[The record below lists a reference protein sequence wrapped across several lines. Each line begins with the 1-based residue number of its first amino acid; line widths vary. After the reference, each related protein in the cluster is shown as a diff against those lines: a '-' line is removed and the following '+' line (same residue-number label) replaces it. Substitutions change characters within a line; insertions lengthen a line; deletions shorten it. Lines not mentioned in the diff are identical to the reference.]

1 MLERWP
7 KIEELDHFEFVLHSK
22 LQAAARRRRATKE
35 IHGFVV
41 PTLKGKFGLGA
52 TAFGVALVMFPGFDL
67 QEVADRIERLKKSTW
82 GKAGRQRAIE
92 AGMEL
97 MSYLRGQLDR
107 FETPVDLSFA
117 TDFQRDIYSTLRE
130 VPPGETITYGELAS
144 FAGHPGKARAVGMAM
159 AKNPAPIFVPC
170 HRVVPA
176 SGGLG
181 GWSGPEGWKE
191 WLLRHEGAT
200 VPAQ

>member
-7 KIEELDHFEFVLHSK
+7 KIEELDQFEFVLHGR
-22 LQAAARRRRATKE
+22 LQAAARKRRASRE

-52 TAFGVALVMFPGFDL
+52 TAFGVATVFFPGFDRSAVL
-67 QEVADRIERLKKSTW
+67 ERVGRLKASTW

-97 MSYLRGQLDR
+97 MGYLRGQFDR
-107 FETPVDLSFA
+107 LETPVDLSFA

-130 VPPGETITYGELAS
+130 VPPGETITYGELAA
-144 FAGHPGKARAVGMAM
+144 FAGHPGKARAVGLAM
-159 AKNPAPIFVPC
+159 RNNPTPIFVPC

-176 SGGLG
+176 AGGLG
-181 GWSGPEGWKE
+181 GWSGPSGWKE
-191 WLLRHEGAT
+191 WLLRHEGAP
-200 VPAQ
+200 VP